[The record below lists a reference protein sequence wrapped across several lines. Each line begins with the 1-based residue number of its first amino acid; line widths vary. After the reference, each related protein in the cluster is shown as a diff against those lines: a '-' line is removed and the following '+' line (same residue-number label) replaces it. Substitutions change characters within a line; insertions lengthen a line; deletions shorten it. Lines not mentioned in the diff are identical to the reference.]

1 MDKVLDQEKMIAAMD
16 NDDVCSGSFRLTF
29 GIPCKHEIKRIISEG
44 SRLNIEDFHAQWH
57 LDILTDE
64 TQPIQNLQ
72 DVSPRSAILNQVRSR
87 IYSIDNDLVPSF
99 ISRLDSL
106 CENSER
112 LQNNILSNPIRR
124 TRTRG
129 RPEGS
134 QNRSNQ
140 RDRSHFE
147 YTTGIRCRNCRQP
160 GHNRRSC
167 RN

>member
-1 MDKVLDQEKMIAAMD
+1 MD

-87 IYSIDNDLVPSF
+87 IYSIGNDLVPSF

-112 LQNNILSNPIRR
+112 PQNNILSNPIRR

-147 YTTGIRCRNCRQP
+147 YTTGIRCSNCRQP